1 MDKDI
6 QTYDEKLLR
15 AVDNFNSSVTTDDI
29 SASTL
34 ADNSATSIVKLEE
47 IDERGAR

>member
-15 AVDNFNSSVTTDDI
+15 AVDNFKSSVTTDDI

-47 IDERGAR
+47 IDE

>member
-1 MDKDI
+1 MALLDVNNLSI
-6 QTYDEKLLR
+6 SFGGLR

-34 ADNSATSIVKLEE
+34 ADNSATSIVKLVE
-47 IDERGAR
+47 IDE

>member
-1 MDKDI
+1 MNKEI
-6 QTYDEKLLR
+6 QLSGEKLR
-15 AVDNFNSSVTTDDI
+15 QAVDNFNSSVITDDI

-47 IDERGAR
+47 IDE